1 MRNQSN
7 TKLPWEELDTWANQK
22 SPSNLARRIRNDCFT
37 QQFIGQSIG
46 KNWFVPFISCS
57 FPPVQLFPSGVAA
70 GTLGTWFL
78 GFLSSWTRRTSWQVK
93 TSRLHSL
100 DVSYVSPKLNQQ
112 HFDYMTWIY
121 LDEQSN
127 DSAIFGTFAQVRNE
141 PWRFLHSSAHF
152 TTTAAESSGSSWV
165 REDTLGTHVEI
176 PNQHGDMEHLSNLYF
191 TSKWNAPECSEVV
204 VAPSF
209 SWHVMQ
215 SYNPIWSVGIKPS
228 LEPLARFSTEISD
241 DCCNHVLP

>member
-1 MRNQSN
+1 MRNKSN

-22 SPSNLARRIRNDCFT
+22 YWAKLICSFHFLQFSTCAAFSFRCRSRNIGDLVSWLFKQLDLLNIMTSQDLTTSFTRCELCFT
-37 QQFIGQSIG
+37 QSE
-46 KNWFVPFISCS
+46 S
-57 FPPVQLFPSGVAA
+57 A
-70 GTLGTWFL
+70 TLWK
-78 GFLSSWTRRTSWQVK
+78 W
-93 TSRLHSL
+93 
-100 DVSYVSPKLNQQ
+100 
-112 HFDYMTWIY
+112 YMTWIY

-127 DSAIFGTFAQVRNE
+127 DSAIFGIFAQVRNE

-191 TSKWNAPECSEVV
+191 TSKWNATECSEVV
-204 VAPSF
+204 VAPNF

-215 SYNPIWSVGIKPS
+215 FDPSVSNPPWNLWLNFPQRS
-228 LEPLARFSTEISD
+228 LTTAAITF
-241 DCCNHVLP
+241 